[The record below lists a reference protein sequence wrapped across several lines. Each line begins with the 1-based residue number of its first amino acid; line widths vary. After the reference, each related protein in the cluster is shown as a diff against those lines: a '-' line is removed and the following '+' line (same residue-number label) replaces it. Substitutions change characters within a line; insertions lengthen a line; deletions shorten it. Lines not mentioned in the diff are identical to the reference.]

1 MNDQLTIKF
10 ATDADRP
17 RLERLAE
24 LDSHPVPR
32 GEVVLAEINGRLVAA
47 VGVDGSAIAD
57 PFERTT
63 RVVAMLRR
71 QVDGKPR
78 RRAPGRVLARLLAYR
93 APA

>member
-1 MNDQLTIKF
+1 MNDQLTLAL

-17 RLERLAE
+17 RLQRLAE
-24 LDSHPVPR
+24 LDSRPVPR
-32 GEVVLAEINGRLVAA
+32 GEVVLAEVNGRLVAA

-63 RVVAMLRR
+63 GIIALLRS
-71 QVDGKPR
+71 QVEDRPARRPR
-78 RRAPGRVLARLLAYR
+78 GRMLARLLAYR

>member
-1 MNDQLTIKF
+1 MHDQLTIKF

-24 LDSHPVPR
+24 LDSRPVPR
-32 GEVVLAEINGRLVAA
+32 GEVVLAEVNGRLVAA

-57 PFERTT
+57 PFERSAH
-63 RVVAMLRR
+63 VVALLRR
-71 QVDGKPR
+71 QVDGRPAR
-78 RRAPGRVLARLLAYR
+78 RTRGRMLARLLAYR

>member
-1 MNDQLTIKF
+1 MNEQVTIKF
-10 ATDADRP
+10 ASDADRP

-71 QVDGKPR
+71 QVEGKPR

>member
-1 MNDQLTIKF
+1 MNDHLTIKF

-71 QVDGKPR
+71 QVEGKPR